1 MPENIRALIVIMA
14 LAVPAFY
21 IGRQIASSISTDREF
36 RVWRNI
42 WFAVTLGAFLSGNFF
57 VYALILVIVCV
68 YARSVGAASVCLY
81 FILLFAV
88 PSGNIS
94 IGGFGIINQLFD
106 MNNPRLLAIVLL
118 LPILLTT
125 RGFNRRQMGV
135 CAMPDW
141 LVIGYVLLQTALAY
155 RASNATVTNEMRIG
169 VLFILDVLIPYFAFS
184 RTVTS
189 LADARKVFGAFI
201 IAVLPLSLI
210 AVFEWVKHWHLY
222 YWLNNNWGIEMISYL
237 ERADM
242 LRASASA
249 VDSITLGFVI
259 MVAIG
264 CMLGIWQTMRS
275 SQIKGIISV
284 IFAAGLIATLAR
296 GPWVGAAALVLVY
309 FAIGPNPIANLG
321 KVALMGALG
330 LALLLVTPIGTRLI
344 DVLPFVGSDE
354 GSVVYRQELFNSSL
368 VVIERNPLFGS
379 PDYRMEPEMVA
390 LTTGQ
395 HIIDF
400 VNTYVEIALKSG
412 LVALSLFFGFF
423 AAILLRL
430 RRVLKFRHVRD
441 SNFNTCIRG
450 SIAILVAMLVTIAT
464 VSSIDFI
471 PYVYWSFAGL
481 SVALVRIAYR
491 EQAVARAAQPTYD
504 IISRRTA

>member
-1 MPENIRALIVIMA
+1 MPENIRALIVIVA

-21 IGRQIASSISTDREF
+21 IGRQIASSTSTDREF
-36 RVWRNI
+36 GVWRNI
-42 WFAVTLGAFLSGNFF
+42 WFAVILGAFLSGNFF
-57 VYALILVIVCV
+57 VYALIVVIACV

-88 PSGNIS
+88 PSCNIS
-94 IGGFGIINQLFD
+94 IGGLGIINQLFD
-106 MNNPRLLAIVLL
+106 LSNPRLLSIVLL
-118 LPILLTT
+118 LPILLTNQ
-125 RGFNRRQMGV
+125 GFNRRQIV

-169 VLFILDVLIPYFAFS
+169 VLLTLDVLIPYFAFS
-184 RTVTS
+184 RTVTT

-210 AVFEWVKHWHLY
+210 AVFEGVKHWHLY
-222 YWLNNNWGIEMISYL
+222 FWLNNNWGIEMISYL
-237 ERADM
+237 ERAGM

-296 GPWVGAAALVLVY
+296 GPWVGTAALLLVY

-321 KVALMGALG
+321 KVALIGALG

-344 DVLPFVGSDE
+344 DLLPFVGSDE
-354 GSVVYRQELFNSSL
+354 GSVVYRQMLFNSSL

-379 PDYRMEPEMVA
+379 PDYRMEPELVA

-400 VNTYVEIALKSG
+400 VNTYIEIALKSG
-412 LVALSLFFGFF
+412 LVVLSLFFGFF

-430 RRVLKFRHVRD
+430 RRVLKFHRVRD
-441 SNFNTCIRG
+441 GNFNTCIRG

-504 IISRRTA
+504 IISRRTT